1 MGQVEL
7 SFVITN
13 KKPARANRSGAV
25 AGRVLC
31 QLRPLTANS
40 GPSVRAMGMSASNAK
55 RKSGYGIAWTAID
68 PLLSVSTHPVNDRYS
83 T

>member
-31 QLRPLTANS
+31 QLRPLTANCS
-40 GPSVRAMGMSASNAK
+40 RSN
-55 RKSGYGIAWTAID
+55 
-68 PLLSVSTHPVNDRYS
+68 VNEIGFS
-83 T
+83 FLCFLHLGA